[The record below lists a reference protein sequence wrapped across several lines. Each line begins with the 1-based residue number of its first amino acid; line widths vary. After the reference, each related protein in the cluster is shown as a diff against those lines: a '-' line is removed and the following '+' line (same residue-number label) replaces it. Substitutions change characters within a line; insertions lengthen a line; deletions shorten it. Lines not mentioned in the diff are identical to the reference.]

1 MAKTNPGNFFEDFE
15 AGAELVHAV
24 PRTITEG
31 EAAMYIGLTG
41 SRYPLHCSAE
51 FARSLGFSR
60 ETIND
65 LLVFHIVFGKTVN
78 DVSLNA
84 VANLG
89 YAGLRFLLPVYPGD
103 TLRSV
108 SKVVGKRENSNGKTG
123 VVWVKT
129 VGTNQRGEA
138 VLEYYR
144 WAMVHKRDP
153 STPTGA
159 ADRPAMPKEVAP
171 SELVVPSNLD
181 LSRYEEWPSG
191 GAAYFE
197 DYEIGEKI
205 DHVDGMTIEESEH
218 ATATRL
224 YQNTA
229 KVHFDAV
236 QTKQTRFG
244 RRLMYG
250 GHVISIARSLS
261 FNGMERVLGI
271 LAWNG
276 GAHANNSLDMQEFMI
291 IPVGAESFRE
301 ALRCGAEIFQ
311 TLRKLIDAKGMPTT
325 VGDEGGFAP
334 SLPNNEAALQFIL
347 EAIESAGYTP
357 GSQVALGLDCASSE
371 FFKDGK
377 YHLASEGL
385 ELDAAAFADYL
396 GAWVDKYPIVSI
408 EDGMAEGDWEGWKI
422 LTTKLGQKVQLVGDD
437 LFVTNTRILSEGIS
451 QKVAN
456 SILIKINQIG
466 TLTETFAAIEM
477 AKRAGYTAVVSHRSG
492 ETEDTFIA
500 DLAVASNALQIK
512 TGSLSRSD
520 RLAKYNQLLR
530 IEEDLGD
537 SASYAG
543 RDAFY
548 NLR

>member
-15 AGAELVHAV
+15 VGAELVHAV

-51 FARSLGFSR
+51 FARSLGHPR

-89 YAGLRFLLPVYPGD
+89 YAGVRFMAPVSSGD
-103 TLRSV
+103 TLRSI
-108 SKVVGKRENSNGKTG
+108 SKVVGKKENSNGKTG

-129 VGTNQRGEA
+129 VGTNQRGET

-144 WAMVHKRDP
+144 WVMVHKRDP

-159 ADRPAMPKEVAP
+159 DDRPAMPKDVAP
-171 SELVVPSNLD
+171 ADLILPSVLD
-181 LSRYEEWPSG
+181 LNGYEDWPSG
-191 GAAYFE
+191 GSAYFE
-197 DYEIGEKI
+197 DYEVGEKI

-236 QTKQTRFG
+236 QTKATRFG

-261 FNGMERVLGI
+261 FNGMEKVLGI

-276 GAHANNSLDMQEFMI
+276 GAHANPTFAGDTIYAYSEVLDKSDL
-291 IPVGAESFRE
+291 PGRTDCG
-301 ALRCGAEIFQ
+301 ALRVRLVG
-311 TLRKLIDAKGMPTT
+311 LRDVRPT
-325 VGDEGGFAP
+325 E
-334 SLPNNEAALQFIL
+334 
-347 EAIESAGYTP
+347 
-357 GSQVALGLDCASSE
+357 SE
-371 FFKDGK
+371 FPLKVSKDGRDV
-377 YHLASEGL
+377 YHRDVV
-385 ELDAAAFADYL
+385 LDLDYWL
-396 GAWVDKYPIVSI
+396 
-408 EDGMAEGDWEGWKI
+408 
-422 LTTKLGQKVQLVGDD
+422 LVP
-437 LFVTNTRILSEGIS
+437 RRE
-451 QKVAN
+451 
-456 SILIKINQIG
+456 
-466 TLTETFAAIEM
+466 
-477 AKRAGYTAVVSHRSG
+477 R
-492 ETEDTFIA
+492 
-500 DLAVASNALQIK
+500 
-512 TGSLSRSD
+512 
-520 RLAKYNQLLR
+520 
-530 IEEDLGD
+530 
-537 SASYAG
+537 
-543 RDAFY
+543 
-548 NLR
+548 